1 MGFCLPFT
9 DAQGKGTN
17 LDANP
22 RLSSGGQILTYRL
35 LAVILGK
42 LVILS
47 RSHFVLVKLG

>member
-1 MGFCLPFT
+1 MQT
-9 DAQGKGTN
+9 
-17 LDANP
+17 LDLDVEAKSWP
-22 RLSSGGQILTYRL
+22 YQL